1 MFDCVWPRQRW
12 RSTLVSHQRWLRAAV
27 GCFLVREQQR
37 VFGHHG
43 DGSQH
48 EGHEQVQMDVV
59 PRAVEPPARTW
70 ESVEKCV
77 YRACRGVKPV
87 KDVLS
92 KHADSSR
99 VNSWSRSRLLRTPR
113 SAVRAQCVGKHVE
126 ECIRRFMLYILRNP
140 SHTRS

>member
-1 MFDCVWPRQRW
+1 MTHVRLRMI
-12 RSTLVSHQRWLRAAV
+12 TLGGDQEEDEQMLVPHQRRLRAAV
-27 GCFLVREQQR
+27 GGFLVREQQR

-48 EGHEQVQMDVV
+48 ERHEQVQMDVV

-70 ESVEKCV
+70 ESAEKCV
-77 YRACRGVKPV
+77 YRASRGVKPV

-99 VNSWSRSRLLRTPR
+99 VNSWSRSRLLRSPSIPR
-113 SAVRAQCVGKHVE
+113 ESSVCGGT
-126 ECIRRFMLYILRNP
+126 CRRVYM
-140 SHTRS
+140 